1 MRTAKQKISLAV
13 AGIFGA
19 LPLAMGLIRAITT
32 SDDHR
37 LLWMAV
43 VSTMFA
49 AGVLAAAFGRRRSR
63 QAVVSQSIVILA
75 ASTFLAA
82 ATGFLQGATSV
93 TAVLLV
99 AVAIGLSLAASSVFV
114 AFSRPGAG

>member
-1 MRTAKQKISLAV
+1 MRTAKQKISLAI

-19 LPLAMGLIRAITT
+19 LPLAMGLIRALTT

-75 ASTFLAA
+75 ASAFLAA